1 MIISKRVKN
10 GGGRAG
16 REGGEE
22 RRKNGE
28 SEKKGA
34 IEGVQRCERS
44 FSMAECFKLRSG
56 RAWRVPEE
64 NK

>member
-1 MIISKRVKN
+1 MEKE
-10 GGGRAG
+10 G
-16 REGGEE
+16 REEEGGKK
-22 RRKNGE
+22 RRKRANGKR
-28 SEKKGA
+28 KKGA

-44 FSMAECFKLRSG
+44 FSMAECFKLQSG